1 MGFAGFKPVGGHSV
15 SPVSSTLI
23 RSRQAPSNNTC
34 GPGGGIFGKGLWIRM
49 PDDNQYGP
57 DAYKRLELVKKQ
69 LKRGQSE
76 EKKKQ
81 AAERRRRWIDRLK
94 LNRAAFIRYA
104 LYVILAAVVVGV
116 IVVLVRR

>member
-1 MGFAGFKPVGGHSV
+1 
-15 SPVSSTLI
+15 
-23 RSRQAPSNNTC
+23 
-34 GPGGGIFGKGLWIRM
+34 M